1 MVFLSTTVSGRDNLT
16 KSDFQNYFFLV
27 FKLCF
32 MMFVYLFFQV
42 TMTKRPR
49 DDFEKFSGDE
59 NHGDEGYYE
68 DLRRNGQPLPNHWLD
83 DDDDANA
90 YTSTTTTTAA
100 PAPRYTPEEEM
111 MSRMLASPVFQT
123 YTANLVTQATL
134 PLRRE
139 LEIARKRVDE
149 LANPFTGTAA
159 PLECPTPLRVPTPV
173 GTPTVRTPTAR
184 TPAPSTA
191 RQPTPFRPRALL
203 TDGFDHIVDLDDEPE
218 GPAEQMFDKKGRP
231 LPKIYTAEA
240 PKPTTARKEVQC
252 DGTTCFG
259 YGCILVTRWVKDVD
273 AAKWFYDHGFSH
285 QACRLHGTTK
295 IDKNGKCRVPVDLKG
310 GYCRRNCHQT
320 PDPRMFRVLHM
331 LAHFSPIA
339 VMQEALGVDRNI
351 IGRLVKSMAKAALWD
366 QNNNRPKYSMFA
378 VDETCIG
385 KRLYEQG
392 ARTRVAQFWF
402 FTATGINRD
411 GTAISTTWY
420 GTHAR
425 NAENAEAFI
434 KSCMAGTRCTIYTDG
449 HKCYYH
455 IGDFCKKHGVVNHSE
470 GFKNDA
476 GEHTNHAEGAH
487 GVVKDIVRAI
497 WTNFGQTGPLVE
509 ERAALGAFL
518 FNKGGGHRT
527 RVKQTRARMV
537 ALLELFQ
544 RCHPATPTYVFEEGP
559 TEPLPGEDV
568 AEGDVDVAGDPEDVE
583 EEEDVPQGRGQAEVE
598 AVSYTHLTLP
608 TKRIV

>member
-1 MVFLSTTVSGRDNLT
+1 MDDIDVSYCIVIQYNIYFISVSILS
-16 KSDFQNYFFLV
+16 FF
-27 FKLCF
+27 F
-32 MMFVYLFFQV
+32 FFQAEDGIRDAQESRGLGDV
-42 TMTKRPR
+42 YKR
-49 DDFEKFSGDE
+49 
-59 NHGDEGYYE
+59 
-68 DLRRNGQPLPNHWLD
+68 Q
-83 DDDDANA
+83 
-90 YTSTTTTTAA
+90 
-100 PAPRYTPEEEM
+100 
-111 MSRMLASPVFQT
+111 
-123 YTANLVTQATL
+123 
-134 PLRRE
+134 
-139 LEIARKRVDE
+139 
-149 LANPFTGTAA
+149 
-159 PLECPTPLRVPTPV
+159 
-173 GTPTVRTPTAR
+173 
-184 TPAPSTA
+184 
-191 RQPTPFRPRALL
+191 
-203 TDGFDHIVDLDDEPE
+203 
-218 GPAEQMFDKKGRP
+218 
-231 LPKIYTAEA
+231 
-240 PKPTTARKEVQC
+240 
-252 DGTTCFG
+252 
-259 YGCILVTRWVKDVD
+259 
-273 AAKWFYDHGFSH
+273 
-285 QACRLHGTTK
+285 
-295 IDKNGKCRVPVDLKG
+295 DLKG

-559 TEPLPGEDV
+559 TEPLPGEAV
-568 AEGDVDVAGDPEDVE
+568 AEAQVGNLRQPPQLHEGQQVAAVCDHHQLGE
-583 EEEDVPQGRGQAEVE
+583 EGRLEEVGAHREVRQGEG
-598 AVSYTHLTLP
+598 
-608 TKRIV
+608 KG